1 LGKIGD
7 ICSRLIHHRLFHR
20 SLTNAQWGL
29 KEAIENERGAPTIAH
44 VFCSVLF
51 FFLPFFFISIERD
64 QFLAARIRARNQRAV
79 KVAI

>member
-1 LGKIGD
+1 LGRIGD

-20 SLTNAQWGL
+20 SLTNAQWRL

-51 FFLPFFFISIERD
+51 FFSFFFFISIETD
-64 QFLAARIRARNQRAV
+64 QFLAARIRARNQHAGEV
-79 KVAI
+79 LI